1 MKQSNKDFFDKI
13 CDKNFLGPLTVRVGD
28 NDELTKYKGM
38 EDGLAIAK
46 ACKADSKLK
55 FKLLDRDK
63 KNWNVDY
70 KKYLEHSKKIVRKDI
85 VLNQFIGMKG
95 YSLDALRDANISSN

>member
-1 MKQSNKDFFDKI
+1 
-13 CDKNFLGPLTVRVGD
+13 
-28 NDELTKYKGM
+28 M